1 MMNEA
6 TRGAHV
12 LVVEDS
18 PTEAARL
25 GFILEDQGYRVS
37 TARDGEQALARIR
50 SEKPRLVVSDVL
62 MPVMDGFEL
71 CRAIKADDELHD
83 VPVILLTS
91 LSNPKDVLWGLEA
104 RADYFLSKPCEEQD
118 LIDKVGGLL
127 TQAPR
132 ISSDAPAEPMRI
144 VYEGRPH
151 VIEADRREILSLLMA
166 TYDHAIRQN
175 RRLADA
181 QLDLRT
187 VNARLEDAVEEL
199 KRSEESLEQRVRTRT
214 AELEA
219 SNRQLASEVRERQR
233 AEQELKQTLLELER
247 SNAELQQFASVASHD
262 LKEPLRTIVGYME
275 ILQEDYQG
283 QLDDDAT
290 HYVEIA
296 ITSAQ
301 RLRHLIDALLSYAR
315 VSTASQHLVP
325 VDLAQ
330 IFDEVLSGLHEA
342 VAERRAEVTRGPLP
356 TVDADPIQ
364 MTQLLQNL
372 IGNALKFGTDEPAR
386 VRVEA
391 AHGEGAWEISVADNG
406 IGMDPAQASRI
417 FEIFQRLHS
426 HQAYAGTGI
435 GLAICERIVQRHGG
449 RIWVESQPGEGA
461 TFRFTLPASA
471 FSR

>member
-1 MMNEA
+1 MTEPTQA
-6 TRGAHV
+6 TQATHV

-37 TARDGEQALARIR
+37 TARDGEQALASIR
-50 SEKPRLVVSDVL
+50 SEKPGLVVSDVL

-71 CRAIKADDELHD
+71 CRAIKTDHELRD

-118 LIDKVGGLL
+118 LIEKVGKLL
-127 TQAPR
+127 AQAPR
-132 ISSDAPAEPMRI
+132 AMSEAVSEPMKV
-144 VYEGRPH
+144 VYEGRAH
-151 VIEADRREILSLLMA
+151 LIDVDRHEILNLLMA

-181 QLDLRT
+181 QLELKT
-187 VNARLEDAVEEL
+187 VNAQLEDAIGEL
-199 KRSEESLEQRVRTRT
+199 RRSEELLEQRVVART

-219 SNRQLASEVRERQR
+219 ANRQLESEIQERQR
-233 AEQELKQTLLELER
+233 AEQELKQTLIELER

-275 ILQEDYQG
+275 ILQEDYRG

-301 RLRHLIDALLSYAR
+301 RLRNLIDALLTYAR
-315 VSTASQHLVP
+315 VSTARHHLVS
-325 VDLAQ
+325 VDLEQ
-330 IFDEVLSGLHEA
+330 IFDQVLAGLHEA
-342 VAERRAEVTRGPLP
+342 VAERGAQVSRGPLP
-356 TVDADPIQ
+356 TLDADPIQ

-391 AHGEGAWEISVADNG
+391 TRDENAWEISVADNG
-406 IGMDPAQASRI
+406 IGMEPRAASRI
-417 FEIFQRLHS
+417 FEIFQRLHTR
-426 HQAYAGTGI
+426 QEYAGTGI

-449 RIWVESQPGEGA
+449 RIWVESRPGEGA
-461 TFRFTLPASA
+461 TFRFTLSA
-471 FSR
+471 GE